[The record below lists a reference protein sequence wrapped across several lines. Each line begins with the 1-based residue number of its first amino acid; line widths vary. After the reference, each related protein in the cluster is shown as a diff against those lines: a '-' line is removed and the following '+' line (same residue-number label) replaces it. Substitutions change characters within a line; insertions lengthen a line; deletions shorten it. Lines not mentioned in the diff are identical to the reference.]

1 MLGGRP
7 ARLRGVRD
15 LPRIP
20 RLRSRTKPRKALPV
34 RELTRVAVPLD
45 SYLIYYF
52 VHGDIQ
58 ANYELLQ
65 HHRSYLLPSLG
76 K

>member
-1 MLGGRP
+1 
-7 ARLRGVRD
+7 
-15 LPRIP
+15 
-20 RLRSRTKPRKALPV
+20 LPV